1 MSENAETF
9 SRVMMETR
17 TLTEI
22 KRELDAATV
31 QRSELWHELS
41 RGADPE
47 KAAEVSRLN
56 ERIESLWSEARAAQ
70 NRERFGPQAA
80 IQKRARA
87 EERLE
92 RDLRRVA

>member
-1 MSENAETF
+1 
-9 SRVMMETR
+9 MEVNTTR
-17 TLTEI
+17 NLIEI
-22 KRELDAATV
+22 KRELEAATS

-47 KAAEVSRLN
+47 KAAEIARLN
-56 ERIESLWSEARAAQ
+56 ERIEALWCEARAAQ
-70 NRERFGPQAA
+70 NRERFGDPAE

>member
-1 MSENAETF
+1 MG
-9 SRVMMETR
+9 TR

-31 QRSELWHELS
+31 RRSELWHELS
-41 RGADPE
+41 RGADAE
-47 KAAEVSRLN
+47 KAAEIDRLN
-56 ERIESLWSEARAAQ
+56 QLIESLWSEARAAQ
-70 NRERFGPQAA
+70 NRERFGSQAE

>member
-1 MSENAETF
+1 MN
-9 SRVMMETR
+9 SRS
-17 TLTEI
+17 LSEI
-22 KRELDAATV
+22 KRELEAATS

-41 RGADPE
+41 RGADPD
-47 KAAEVSRLN
+47 KVAEIARLN
-56 ERIESLWSEARAAQ
+56 ERIEALWSEARAAQ
-70 NRERFGPQAA
+70 NRERFGDPAE

>member
-1 MSENAETF
+1 MNV
-9 SRVMMETR
+9 RNYV
-17 TLTEI
+17 EI
-22 KRELDAATV
+22 KRELEAATV
-31 QRSELWHELS
+31 RRSELWQELS

-47 KAAEVSRLN
+47 KVAQIGRLN
-56 ERIESLWSEARAAQ
+56 ERIEILWSEARAAQ
-70 NRERFGPQAA
+70 NRALFGDPAQ